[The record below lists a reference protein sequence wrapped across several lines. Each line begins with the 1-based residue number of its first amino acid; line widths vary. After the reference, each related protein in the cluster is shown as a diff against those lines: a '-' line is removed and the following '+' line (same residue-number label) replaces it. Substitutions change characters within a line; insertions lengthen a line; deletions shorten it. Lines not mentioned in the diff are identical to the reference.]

1 MNDYKE
7 LYETNADFRRFVDKA
22 MNDHG
27 WTLEEALECKTLQ
40 DVGDYYR
47 KNTSE
52 KITKIEMNAGCG
64 GC

>member
-7 LYETNADFRRFVDKA
+7 LYENNADFRGFVDKA

-27 WTLEEALECKTLQ
+27 WSLEDALNCKTLQ

-47 KNTSE
+47 KKTAEQKTTTTLNV
-52 KITKIEMNAGCG
+52 GCG